1 MRARRQI
8 RSEILILLLLL
19 AATGLAYAL
28 HWSFTVDDAAISF
41 SYARNFAHS
50 YGLGALYPGAPRV
63 EGYSNLLWVILLAA
77 GTRLGVDT
85 LLVSK
90 ILGLI
95 FTLGA
100 VMLLYLSLR
109 EFIRHRWLLLGLAL
123 LPVSLT
129 FTFWSVSGLENA
141 LYAFLILLS
150 VYFLLREDKFPAQI
164 PLGSALSLVLV
175 GITRPEGLVYA
186 LAGLGFKIVQLAIRW
201 RQIEN
206 RRLLVK
212 NLLSWLAIFLLGYGL
227 FKTWH
232 YAYFAAWWPNPIY
245 AKAGWYQTDL
255 KKIWFEPGGWTYLRG
270 YFRTFAAVGIIPAL
284 LFGGLVSLKGPQ
296 RIFPISA
303 LASLVLP
310 LYTFDW
316 MLNYRFLYPFVP
328 FAVALL
334 LLAADQLWTWLSGT
348 FNVESSR
355 LNVKRL
361 TFVAALVLTV
371 WFGLAVARFAWA
383 NLRLTER
390 QLACGYTPMAETRC
404 LDGKMYWS
412 MGEVNQKYSELQSYA
427 AKIGLIDPLYMIP
440 DIGATSYLQ
449 NKRILDLAGLA
460 DYQLARIREGSL
472 LKQYIFQEQRP
483 DFIMTYGVWTR
494 RTDLTTFNAFRE
506 NYLPIEQG
514 TDANGLTHGTFVRK
528 DLIVQSEGVT
538 ASTEMPDLIKMAPGL
553 SLSHIQTAHGEYP
566 GQELAFNLIWLVDSP
581 QVFDWNQHV
590 RLVNQA
596 GEVVY
601 ESIDP
606 LGYGWYP
613 TSHWQTGEE
622 IRQHLA
628 IPSNVPEGDYTMEI
642 TLSVDPNQDN
652 PVEDKPVPV
661 PTFNFPVSINSVDDN
676 QDQQAGLQSNW
687 MSTSTSENGQL
698 SDLAAAQTSW
708 QAREI
713 EAMLLAI
720 RQAADVRG
728 RAQAIPE
735 WRKFSKEL
743 LTAADLARQ
752 EARWSEAYPLYLG
765 AVLSDPDNVWAQ
777 HGLEQARRKFI
788 LGAQGSMPP
797 EQESSAVENNLR
809 VEGYSI

>member
-1 MRARRQI
+1 M
-8 RSEILILLLLL
+8 
-19 AATGLAYAL
+19 AYGL

-41 SYARNFAHS
+41 SYARNFAHG

-63 EGYSNLLWVILLAA
+63 EGYSNLLWVTLLAA
-77 GTRLGVDT
+77 GAWLGVDT

-100 VMLLYLSLR
+100 VVVLYLSLR
-109 EFIRHRWLLLGLAL
+109 EFVRRRWLLLGLAL
-123 LPVSLT
+123 LPISLT
-129 FTFWSVSGLENA
+129 FTFWSVSGLENG

-164 PLGSALSLVLV
+164 SLGSALSLVLV
-175 GITRPEGLVYA
+175 GMTRPEGLVYA
-186 LAGLGFKIVQLAIRW
+186 LAGLGYKIIQLAIRW
-201 RQIEN
+201 RQVED
-206 RRLLVK
+206 RRLLAK
-212 NLLSWLAIFLLGYGL
+212 SLLSWLAVFLLGYGL
-227 FKTWH
+227 FKAWH

-245 AKAGWYQTDL
+245 AKASWYRTDL
-255 KKIWFEPGGWTYLRG
+255 TKIWFEPGGWTYLRG

-284 LFGGLVSLKGPQ
+284 LFGGLVSLKGSQ
-296 RIFPISA
+296 RIFPIFA
-303 LASLVLP
+303 LAALALP

-316 MLNYRFLYPFVP
+316 MLNYRFLYPFLP

-334 LLAADQLWTWLSGT
+334 VLAADQLWTWIYDFWQARRSERST
-348 FNVESSR
+348 FNVQRS
-355 LNVKRL
+355 
-361 TFVAALVLTV
+361 TFIAGLILTV
-371 WFGLAVARFAWA
+371 WFGFAVARFAWA

-390 QLACGYTPMAETRC
+390 QLTCGYAPMAETRC

-427 AKIGLIDPLYMIP
+427 AKIGLEDPLYMIP

-472 LKQYIFQEQRP
+472 LKQYVFQEQRP

-494 RTDLTTFNAFRE
+494 RTDLTTFTAFRE
-506 NYLPIEQG
+506 NYLPVEQG
-514 TDANGLTHGTFVRK
+514 TDENGLTHGTFVRK

-538 ASTEMPDLIKMAPGL
+538 PSTEMPDLIKMAPGL
-553 SLSHIQTAHGEYP
+553 SLEQIQTSHGEYP
-566 GQELAFNLIWLVDSP
+566 GQGLAFNLIWLVDSP
-581 QVFDWNQHV
+581 QVFDWNQHI

-622 IRQHLA
+622 IRQHLT
-628 IPSNVPEGDYTMEI
+628 ITSYVPEGDYTMEI
-642 TLSVDPNQDN
+642 TLSVDPNQND
-652 PVEDKPVPV
+652 PVEDKPVPIR
-661 PTFNFPVSINSVDDN
+661 TFNFPVSINSVDYN
-676 QDQQAGLQSNW
+676 QDQRAGLQSNG
-687 MSTSTSENGQL
+687 ENGQL
-698 SDLAAAQTSW
+698 GDLATAQSWW

-720 RQAADVRG
+720 RQATDFRG

-735 WRKFSKEL
+735 WRKFSKVL
-743 LTAADLARQ
+743 LAAADQARQ

-765 AVLSDPDNVWAQ
+765 AALSDPDNVWAQ

-788 LGAQGSMPP
+788 LGTQDSAVP
-797 EQESSAVENNLR
+797 EKESSSVENNLW
-809 VEGYSI
+809 VEGTSI